1 MARMKPDLSQKNR
14 RIFTL
19 LSDYATSDCRQLLR
33 PTVWIRRSSCLRR
46 PPSPQIRDLVQFF
59 GETPP
64 GGRKPRVAYKQEGAA
79 ASAKISWITKLG
91 GPKGRLDPPN
101 ILD

>member
-33 PTVWIRRSSCLRR
+33 PTVWIRRSSCLR
-46 PPSPQIRDLVQFF
+46 
-59 GETPP
+59 TPP
-64 GGRKPRVAYKQEGAA
+64 VSPNSGPWCSFSGKHRPEVANLVSLINRREPLLVL
-79 ASAKISWITKLG
+79 KLVG
-91 GPKGRLDPPN
+91 
-101 ILD
+101 